1 VLLISPS
8 WSVPLRA
15 FVVFV
20 QTFAVWIY
28 VFLTIGIL
36 VGIKMFV
43 DAQRLSRTTLFSLEQ
58 ERATEL
64 SFRAILTIATLMVA
78 VFLVTGVLVLIAP
91 FAPTQD
97 SSALRA
103 PTGTLAPI
111 VLPTNTIRPTASPTF
126 FLPTETA
133 FPTSI
138 PISVTVTRVV
148 RTIAPMPTQTAAYS
162 VPAPTNAGP
171 VPNGGTW
178 IGEGQANAALTFR
191 WICDQCNLGSNDWY
205 EVAISFVD
213 KSGPTRTI
221 AGRTQDKFL
230 SLREILKGGPF
241 EIYQK
246 AKEDTF
252 QWHVQ
257 VKHEPG
263 NQAFSPPSESW
274 KFVWK

>member
-1 VLLISPS
+1 M
-8 WSVPLRA
+8 RA

-28 VFLTIGIL
+28 VFLTLGIL

-43 DAQRLSRTTLFSLEQ
+43 DAQQLSRTTLFSLEQ

-78 VFLVTGVLVLIAP
+78 VFLVTGVLVLVAP

-133 FPTSI
+133 FPTSM

-148 RTIAPMPTQTAAYS
+148 RTIAPLPTQTAAFS
-162 VPAPTNAGP
+162 VPAPTNVGP
-171 VPNGGTW
+171 LPNGGTW
-178 IGEGQANAALTFR
+178 IGEGQAN
-191 WICDQCNLGSNDWY
+191 QCNLGSNDWY
-205 EVAISFVD
+205 EVAISFAD

-246 AKEDTF
+246 AKEDAF

-274 KFVWK
+274 RFVWK

>member
-1 VLLISPS
+1 VLLISAT

-28 VFLTIGIL
+28 ILLIIGIL
-36 VGIKMFV
+36 VGIKLFV

-64 SFRAILTIATLMVA
+64 SFKSILTIAASMVG

-111 VLPTNTIRPTASPTF
+111 ILPTNTVRPTASPTF

-138 PISVTVTRVV
+138 PISATITRIV
-148 RTIAPMPTQTAAYS
+148 RTILPPPTVTPAYS
-162 VPAPTNAGP
+162 MPAPTIAGP
-171 VPNGGTW
+171 LPNGGAFQ
-178 IGEGQANAALTFR
+178 GEGQANAALTFK
-191 WICDQCNLGSNDWY
+191 WNCDLCILGPNDWY
-205 EVAISFVD
+205 EVSITFTD
-213 KSGPTRTI
+213 RSGAPRAV

-230 SLREILKGGPF
+230 SLRKLIEGGAY

-263 NQAFSPPSESW
+263 NQPYSPPSETW
-274 KFVWK
+274 KFIWR